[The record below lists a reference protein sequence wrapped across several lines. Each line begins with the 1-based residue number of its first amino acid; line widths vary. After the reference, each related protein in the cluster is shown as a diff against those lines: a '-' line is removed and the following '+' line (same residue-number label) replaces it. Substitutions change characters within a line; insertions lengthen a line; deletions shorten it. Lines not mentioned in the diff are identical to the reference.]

1 MTSTLKKIA
10 GCLCLSLWLTACG
23 SSPPSNFYRL
33 TPTVVP
39 TPGNQQPSLGIGP
52 VDIPEFLDRNAMVYT
67 RDGNQLSI
75 TGTERWAEPL
85 DIGIKRV
92 VGLNLSQLL
101 HSENLRFFPWDVR
114 QAPDYGVRITVL
126 DLDASDGRATLV
138 ADWQVYSPGNGS
150 VISRR
155 ISQFSRPL
163 ASGQT
168 VPAELPA
175 AYSAL
180 LYQLSETVAAAIQA
194 EEQQRAAAN
203 GAQ

>member
-33 TPTVVP
+33 TPAVVP

-138 ADWQVYSPGNGS
+138 ADWQVYSPGNDS

-155 ISQFSRPL
+155 ISQFSQPL

>member
-33 TPTVVP
+33 TPAVVP

-67 RDGNQLSI
+67 RDGNQLWI

-138 ADWQVYSPGNGS
+138 ADWQVYSPGNDS

-155 ISQFSRPL
+155 ISQFSQPL

-168 VPAELPA
+168 VPAELPT

-194 EEQQRAAAN
+194 EEQQRAAAD

>member
-1 MTSTLKKIA
+1 MTSTLKKIT

-138 ADWQVYSPGNGS
+138 ADWQVYSPGNDS

-155 ISQFSRPL
+155 ISQFSQPL

-194 EEQQRAAAN
+194 EEQQRAAAD

>member
-10 GCLCLSLWLTACG
+10 GRLCLSLWLTACG

-33 TPTVVP
+33 TPAVVP

-67 RDGNQLSI
+67 RDGNQLWI

-138 ADWQVYSPGNGS
+138 ADWQVYSPGNDS

-155 ISQFSRPL
+155 ISQFSQPL

-194 EEQQRAAAN
+194 EEQQRAAAD

>member
-33 TPTVVP
+33 TPAVVP

-138 ADWQVYSPGNGS
+138 ADWQVYSPGNDS

>member
-138 ADWQVYSPGNGS
+138 ADWQVYSPGNDS

-155 ISQFSRPL
+155 ISQFSQPL

-194 EEQQRAAAN
+194 EEQQRAAAD

>member
-138 ADWQVYSPGNGS
+138 ADWQVYSPGNDS

-194 EEQQRAAAN
+194 EEQQRAAAD

>member
-33 TPTVVP
+33 TPAVVP

-138 ADWQVYSPGNGS
+138 ADWQVYSPGNDS

-155 ISQFSRPL
+155 ISQFSQPL

-194 EEQQRAAAN
+194 EEQQRAAAD